1 MGDYVVNV
9 SCLFNPVYTNSCHN
23 FLWAIGICIII
34 IIFIGYVFMTWSRQ
48 FDEEDKKDNQTYARN
63 GDDKMAEICDIC
75 SSESDIEMIATLGM
89 DLCCD
94 CRRKVFKELEEEV
107 KIMRKLRKK

>member
-48 FDEEDKKDNQTYARN
+48 FDEEDKKDN
-63 GDDKMAEICDIC
+63 
-75 SSESDIEMIATLGM
+75 
-89 DLCCD
+89 
-94 CRRKVFKELEEEV
+94 
-107 KIMRKLRKK
+107 